1 MRLKAAGGGP
11 PPAGQE
17 DVEVLQAQVVPPLQQ
32 MGQGTEPI
40 HGSKARVFG
49 HEAIE
54 ISEGLRVLAPLHEEL
69 PAIERGLDELLALGE
84 LQDLAEVGQGRL
96 VFLSQPGDHAP
107 IQPGRGEVRAEINRP
122 IQVLLRLAGPPLE
135 GEGEPAG
142 AIPPGA
148 VRSQG
153 HAGAQRL
160 DGLGPLPEAQI
171 AAT

>member
-1 MRLKAAGGGP
+1 MRPKAAGGGP

-54 ISEGLRVLAPLHEEL
+54 IIEGLRVLAPLHEEL
-69 PAIERGLDELLALGE
+69 PAIERGLDEPLALRE

-142 AIPPGA
+142 AYP
-148 VRSQG
+148 QG
-153 HAGAQRL
+153 QSGRR
-160 DGLGPLPEAQI
+160 
-171 AAT
+171 ATQVPNASTASALCPRPR